1 MEVCWIFSLFSPHV
15 SFADGHWVVST
26 DWFCPGPS
34 PSVGKFQIFY
44 GGEAS
49 PHAGSGW
56 AVWVKMSL
64 SKGVSPSST
73 WKEPLRKSSAIATWM
88 LCHPGCCSRKN
99 ASEKSQDNS
108 GYPKKKT
115 EAHWCV
121 RRTPCRRLPLE
132 CSESR
137 SCAPK
142 SEQSNHGVY
151 CLYLGT
157 ATLQNIL
164 WATWNV

>member
-1 MEVCWIFSLFSPHV
+1 MFALTRVSLSETPVYVAQVLHSHFLPWRCAEYFPFFPRTFHLRMVTGSYQLI
-15 SFADGHWVVST
+15 G
-26 DWFCPGPS
+26 CPGPS

-88 LCHPGCCSRKN
+88 LCHLGCCSRKN

-108 GYPKKKT
+108 GYP
-115 EAHWCV
+115 
-121 RRTPCRRLPLE
+121 
-132 CSESR
+132 
-137 SCAPK
+137 
-142 SEQSNHGVY
+142 
-151 CLYLGT
+151 
-157 ATLQNIL
+157 
-164 WATWNV
+164 